1 MRVLWIVRLVG
12 FGTCILFLLSSY
24 YLYFHISSAEKGI
37 EASKKE
43 FTTTTTAAICNT
55 NTATNSTKPVTQSTS
70 TVVMSFN
77 ESEFKKGILIFLHI
91 QKTSGKYFLLKVLSQ
106 VKNGQLKCYK
116 QAKNVINSE
125 SSNWVGQF
133 ICPLNEHLLQSNRT
147 KMYNYSSLPPMWLYS
162 ERTYA
167 WPCGI
172 HAFYT
177 QLKKC
182 VPALYVNKYGNQFL
196 HRQYQ
201 YFTVLRHPVV
211 RYINEYTQYKLGKA
225 DWGVVT
231 GLKGNKCSINIMSEE
246 TVPECYKGFYHQL
259 PWKHLTLAEF
269 VSCPYNWANNRQTW
283 MLADLEEVF
292 CSEPNVTMS
301 KKELEMKLLSSA
313 KGNLKSMAFFGL
325 AEYLKE
331 SAMLFEFQFNVKLR
345 SEVHEKPL
353 ETQHYG
359 LLLHD
364 IVTSNRTLYNK
375 IVQLNNLDM
384 ELYQYALDLF
394 SERVTYI
401 GIKIDRN
408 KLDCK
413 IKSFNQLL
421 I

>member
-1 MRVLWIVRLVG
+1 MRVLWIVRLS
-12 FGTCILFLLSSY
+12 FLLVVGLVLFVLSS
-24 YLYFHISSAEKGI
+24 YLYFHISSTEKGI

-43 FTTTTTAAICNT
+43 FTTTIAIENFVIQ
-55 NTATNSTKPVTQSTS
+55 SSVVTSLN
-70 TVVMSFN
+70 V
-77 ESEFKKGILIFLHI
+77 SEYKRGILIFLHI
-91 QKTSGKYFLLKVLSQ
+91 QKTSGKYFLFKVLSQ
-106 VKNGQLKCYK
+106 IKDGQPMCYK
-116 QAKNVINSE
+116 QAKKVIY
-125 SSNWVGQF
+125 SNFSNRVGQF
-133 ICPLNEHLLQSNRT
+133 ICPLNEHLLQTDRRIIYKYKN
-147 KMYNYSSLPPMWLYS
+147 LPPMWLYS
-162 ERTYA
+162 ERTYG
-167 WPCGI
+167 WSCGV

-177 QLKKC
+177 KLKNC
-182 VPALYVNKYGNQFL
+182 VPALYANRYGNQFV
-196 HRQYQ
+196 HIQYQ

-246 TVPECYKGFYHQL
+246 TVPECYKGFYYQL
-259 PWKHLTLAEF
+259 PWKYLTLAEF
-269 VSCPYNWANNRQTW
+269 ISCPYNWANNRQTW
-283 MLADLEEVF
+283 MIADLEEVF

-301 KKELEMKLLSSA
+301 KKELEIKLLSSA
-313 KGNLKSMAFFGL
+313 KRNLKSMAFFGL

-331 SAMLFEFQFNVKLR
+331 SAMLFEFQFDVKLR

-375 IVQLNNLDM
+375 IVQLNELDM

-394 SERVTYI
+394 SKRVTYI
-401 GIKIDRN
+401 GIKID
-408 KLDCK
+408 KKKFDCK

-421 I
+421 IINY

>member
-1 MRVLWIVRLVG
+1 MRVVRIMRLYLLLVLS
-12 FGTCILFLLSSY
+12 LFIFSS
-24 YLYFHISSAEKGI
+24 YLYFHIISIQERFVSRE
-37 EASKKE
+37 SKVP
-43 FTTTTTAAICNT
+43 F
-55 NTATNSTKPVTQSTS
+55 NSHQFNLLDTS
-70 TVVMSFN
+70 LN
-77 ESEFKKGILIFLHI
+77 ISEYKRSVLIFLHI
-91 QKTSGKYFLLKVLSQ
+91 QKTTGKYFLLKLLTQ
-106 VKNGQLKCYK
+106 TKNGHPLCYQQVEK
-116 QAKNVINSE
+116 VISPNTR
-125 SSNWVGQF
+125 NRYGQF
-133 ICPLNEHLLQSNRT
+133 ICPLDEQSQNL
-147 KMYNYSSLPPMWLYS
+147 NYRYMSLPPMWLYS

-167 WPCGI
+167 WTCGI

-182 VPALYVNKYGNQFL
+182 VPALYVNRYGNQFL
-196 HRQYQ
+196 DIQYQ

-231 GLKGNKCSINIMSEE
+231 GLKRNKCSINIMSEE

-283 MLADLEEVF
+283 MIADLEEVF
-292 CSEPNVTMS
+292 CSEPNVLMS

-313 KGNLKSMAFFGL
+313 KRNLKSMAFFGL

-331 SAMLFEFQFNVKLR
+331 SAMLFEFQFDVKLR

-375 IVQLNNLDM
+375 IVQLNELDM

-401 GIKIDRN
+401 GIKIDRS
-408 KLDCK
+408 KLKDK
-413 IKSFNQLL
+413 IKMFNQLL
-421 I
+421 VNE